1 MPQGA
6 IGENRHRLSK
16 MRGVA
21 SQRSKRSRSVP
32 RSGAGRILRA
42 LALGTLSVPSPI
54 FAQQADVTLPEVK
67 VIGTT
72 PLSSVSTP
80 RRSSAREDSQPTVR
94 RAAPATGRPAAA
106 PAPAPVPVVEP
117 VATDPGLI
125 DRFKVPSNTVT
136 LTPSDFD
143 HAKSTSVP
151 DALLQRVPS
160 VSINDTA
167 GNPFQ
172 PDVQYRGF
180 TASPT
185 LGTPQGLAIYQNGV
199 RVNEVFGDT
208 VNWDFI
214 PESAIH
220 RLDVLPS
227 NPIFGLNALG
237 GAISIEMK
245 NGFSY
250 QGSEAEVRGGSY
262 WRRAAQAQVGMR
274 QGDVS
279 FYAFTDAINDNGWRD
294 RSPSELRRVYADI
307 GMLGDRSEFHVN
319 FTGASNKFGATATTP
334 VQMLNERWS
343 AVYTTPQTYK
353 NQLAFLNATQ
363 SYRATD
369 TLTFKSN
376 VYYRGFWQK
385 HDDGNTS
392 DAGPCDAD
400 SFPGFLCFNNN
411 LLFGLNGQPVP
422 DILNGAL
429 AGSVDR
435 TATAANAYGGSA
447 QAANATQLFGHN
459 NQFIIGASID
469 RGRVNFQAASEL
481 GTIGS
486 DLFVTGTGVIVNQ
499 PDGSVAPVNLNTGS
513 TYYGFYVT
521 DTLDLTSQLSVTAGG
536 RFNLAQIKLD
546 DQLGTALNGIHEFNR
561 FNPVVG
567 ATYKIT
573 QQLGAY
579 AGYSEANRA
588 PTPVELACSDPVRP
602 CLLDNFLVADPSL
615 KQVVARTYEAGLRGN
630 IDAGPK
636 NGRFAWNLG
645 IFHTTSQDDIIQ
657 VASPI
662 PGRGFFQ
669 NAGTTRR
676 RGVEASA
683 EYQSERWKIYS
694 SYSYID
700 ATFQDVFTLL
710 SVNNPRAIN
719 GLITVTPG
727 NVIPSIPAH
736 RVKAGFDY
744 AVFDNWKVGADL
756 IGVSGQYLRGD
767 ESNLNPML
775 PGYWVLNLHTTYQ
788 VSKQVELFALVQNL
802 TDQRYYTF
810 GTFFATNDIPFL
822 NFTDP
827 RTLSPSAPRT
837 VSVGL
842 RGKLGG
848 ETILDKGPTAD
859 KAPIYK
865 SPVVSAWNWAGF
877 YLGGNIGYGAGHS
890 NTDAELSTN
899 GSLLRAAKNAADING
914 FVGGGQAGFNWQS
927 GIWVAGIEADFQ
939 RSRRRTGTT
948 TFECASAICNPAM
961 GEFNINAPVQASLKH
976 RLEWAATLRGRLGVT
991 PTPESLVYATG
1002 GLALGRITTSG
1013 TVTGFGLT
1021 RTEAF
1026 VQGFEDS
1033 TTTVIDDDGNEVEV
1047 PVQIPTQIPVVIGSA
1062 NPVSTSFADSR
1073 IKAGWTVGL
1082 GMEARLGGNWTG
1094 RVEYL
1099 YMDFGSV
1106 STSATLLQNSTPLAI
1121 TFNSRIT
1128 DNVFRVGL
1136 NYKFD

>member
-1 MPQGA
+1 
-6 IGENRHRLSK
+6 
-16 MRGVA
+16 MRGAA
-21 SQRSKRSRSVP
+21 SGKRVRGGSVP
-32 RSGAGRILRA
+32 RSGATRLLQA
-42 LALGTLSVPSPI
+42 LALGAVSVPSPV
-54 FAQQADVTLPEVK
+54 FAQDVTLPEVK

-72 PLSSVSTP
+72 PLSTVSTP
-80 RRSSAREDSQPTVR
+80 RRSTAREDSQPAPR
-94 RAAPATGRPAAA
+94 RTPAAPTSQPTAA
-106 PAPAPVPVVEP
+106 PAPAPPPPAVVAE
-117 VATDPGLI
+117 PGLI

-136 LTPSDFD
+136 LTPDEFD
-143 HAKSTSVP
+143 HAKSTSLP

-160 VSINDTA
+160 VYTNDIS
-167 GNPFQ
+167 GNSFQ

-180 TASPT
+180 QASPV
-185 LGTPQGLAIYQNGV
+185 LGVAQGLAIYQNGV
-199 RVNEVFGDT
+199 RVNEAFGDT
-208 VNWDFI
+208 VNWDLI
-214 PESAIH
+214 PEAAIN

-245 NGFSY
+245 NGFNY
-250 QGSEAEVRGGSY
+250 QGTEAEVRGGSY

-274 QGDVS
+274 QGNVS

-294 RSPSELRRVYADI
+294 RSPSELRRVYADV
-307 GMLGDRSEFHVN
+307 GVLGDRSEFHVN
-319 FTGASNKFGATATTP
+319 FTGASNSFGAAATTP
-334 VQMLNERWS
+334 IQLLNERWS

-353 NQLAFLNATQ
+353 NQLAFLNATG

-369 TLTFKSN
+369 ALTFKGN
-376 VYYRGFWQK
+376 AYYRGFRQK
-385 HDDGNTS
+385 HADGNTS
-392 DAGPCDAD
+392 DVQPCDAD
-400 SFPGFLCFNNN
+400 AFPGFLCLNNN
-411 LLFGLNGQPVP
+411 LLFGLNGLPVP
-422 DILNGAL
+422 DILNDAL

-435 TATAANAYGGSA
+435 TATAANGYGASA
-447 QAANATQLFGHN
+447 QAANATELFGHN
-459 NQFIIGASID
+459 NQFVVGASVD

-499 PDGSVAPVNLNTGS
+499 PDGSVSPVNLNTGN
-513 TYYGFYVT
+513 TYYGIYVT
-521 DTLDLTSQLSVTAGG
+521 DTLDLTSQLSITAGG

-567 ATYKIT
+567 TTYKIT
-573 QQLGAY
+573 PQLGAF

-615 KQVVARTYEAGLRGN
+615 KQVVARTYEAGLRGSV
-630 IDAGPK
+630 DAGPK

-645 IFHTTSQDDIIQ
+645 VFHTNSQDDIIQ
-657 VASPI
+657 VASAI

-676 RGVEASA
+676 RGVEAST
-683 EYQSERWKIYS
+683 EYRSDRWKVYA
-694 SYSYID
+694 SYNYID
-700 ATFQDVFTLL
+700 ATFQDVFTV
-710 SVNNPRAIN
+710 SSPNNPRAIN

-788 VSKQVELFALVQNL
+788 LSKQVEVFALVQNL

-827 RTLSPSAPRT
+827 RTLGPSMPRA
-837 VSVGL
+837 VYVGL
-842 RGKLGG
+842 RGKLGEEVPG
-848 ETILDKGPTAD
+848 KSPSAD
-859 KAPIYK
+859 KATVYK
-865 SPVVSAWNWAGF
+865 SPVATAWNWAGF
-877 YLGGNIGYGAGHS
+877 YLGGNIGYGAGRSH
-890 NTDAELSTN
+890 TDGEFSAN
-899 GSLLRAAKNAADING
+899 GSLLRPAAKNHAAIEG
-914 FVGGGQAGFNWQS
+914 LIGGGQAGFNWQR
-927 GIWVAGIEADFQ
+927 GTWVAGVEADFQ
-939 RSRRRTGTT
+939 RPRRRTGTT
-948 TFECASAICNPAM
+948 TFECASAVCNPAM
-961 GEFNINAPVQASLKH
+961 GEFNINAPVQASLQH

-991 PTPESLVYATG
+991 PTPDSLVYATG
-1002 GLALGRITTSG
+1002 GLAVGRITTSG
-1013 TVTGFGLT
+1013 TITGIGLT
-1021 RTEAF
+1021 RTEGF
-1026 VQGFEDS
+1026 EQGFEDS
-1033 TTTVIDDDGNEVEV
+1033 TTTVIDDNGDEVEV
-1047 PVQIPTQIPVVIGSA
+1047 PIQVPTQIPVVNGSA

-1106 STSATLLQNSTPLAI
+1106 STSASLLQNSTPL
-1121 TFNSRIT
+1121 TVTLNSRIT